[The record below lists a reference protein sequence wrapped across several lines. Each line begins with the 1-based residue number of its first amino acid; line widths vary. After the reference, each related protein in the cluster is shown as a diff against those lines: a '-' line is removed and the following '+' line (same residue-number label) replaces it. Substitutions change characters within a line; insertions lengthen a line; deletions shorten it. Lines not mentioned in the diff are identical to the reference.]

1 MTGDSI
7 TRLPQSLKLRL
18 MAAAALWALPV
29 LVLAGML
36 LHWAFLTHLE
46 RQIDAE
52 LAAYQRELLA
62 AARIDSQG
70 MLQLEY
76 IPADPRFS
84 RPLSGWYWQAAQN
97 DRVVQQSLSAGPL
110 GPGALPLLTH
120 EPGIIETAGPA
131 GRELRIFASDV
142 ALPGSDQP
150 ITIVVAAPC
159 DEIDADLNQ
168 FSLHILVTFLGLGV
182 AFLVAVYLQVG
193 FGLRPLASLRREIA
207 AIRGGQ
213 ADRLTEAFPVEIAP
227 VVEEV
232 NALIDHNRQLLVRAR
247 NEAGNLA
254 HALKNPLSVL
264 AHEITTTPVPKRV
277 ILSQQVEQITAQVER
292 ILKRIR
298 TAGPSVAGHSRAVL
312 SNICDDLVFSLGVIY
327 RERGLDVAAD
337 VPPDLVF
344 AGDAEDLAEMIGNL
358 ADNACKWAKSRV
370 AISAARK
377 GDRVEIVIEDDGP
390 GIAPEARAAVVGRGQ
405 RLDERVPGSGLGLD
419 IVREIATLY
428 RGNLALRDGALGG
441 LRAELD
447 LPAA

>member
-1 MTGDSI
+1 MTGQPGM
-7 TRLPQSLKLRL
+7 RAPQSLKLRL

-62 AARIDSQG
+62 AARIDDLG
-70 MLQLEY
+70 VLQLAY
-76 IPADPRFS
+76 VPADPRFS
-84 RPLSGWYWQAAQN
+84 RPLSGWYWQAAQ
-97 DRVVQQSLSAGPL
+97 DGRVMQQSLSAGPL
-110 GPGALPLLTH
+110 GPGALPLLTQS
-120 EPGIIETAGPA
+120 PGIIEMVGPG
-131 GRELRIFASDV
+131 GRELRIFTSDV
-142 ALPGSDQP
+142 ALPGTDRP

-168 FSLHILVTFLGLGV
+168 FSLHILVTFLVLGA
-182 AFLVAVYLQVG
+182 AFLMAVYLQVG

-207 AIRGGQ
+207 AIRGGR
-213 ADRLTEAFPVEIAP
+213 ADRLTETFPGEIAP

-232 NALIDHNRQLLVRAR
+232 NALIDHNRQLLERAR

-264 AHEITTTPVPKRV
+264 AHEITTTPAPQRAV
-277 ILSQQVEQITAQVER
+277 LGQQVEQITAQVER

-298 TAGPSVAGHSRAVL
+298 TAGPSAAGHARTPL
-312 SNICDDLVFSLGVIY
+312 TGICDDLVFSLGVIY
-327 RERGLDVAAD
+327 RERDLKLSADAA
-337 VPPDLVF
+337 PDLIF

-358 ADNACKWAKSRV
+358 ADNACKWAGSRV

-377 GDRVEIVIEDDGP
+377 GDRLEIVIEDDGP
-390 GIAPEARAAVVGRGQ
+390 GIAADARAAVLGRGQ

-428 RGNLALRDGALGG
+428 RGDLALTGSALGG
-441 LRAELD
+441 LRVELD